1 MNSENK
7 KPLSEL
13 INQMME
19 EPNHNPRDYCFRYIV
34 DSYPKATHDA
44 FDFPGEF
51 VDTIQCEVF
60 TDNGRNLK
68 MDCAQLV
75 TPKGNITRKSTINV
89 EHQSY
94 PIIKEKIGT
103 IYDYK
108 LYLIHKTNIPSN
120 SIVMT
125 NIDIGQDSILCE
137 SHDQVFKLHVKIV
150 TEEEI
155 SKIEENLKKIKPVSS
170 MIAEGLSPEQLIE
183 GVLDGFELTAVT
195 EVTPEYRCNCTR
207 ERIERALISVGRE
220 ELEKILAED
229 GETELGCYF
238 CGTNYHFSG
247 EEIKEILEK
256 I

>member
-1 MNSENK
+1 MNSKNK

-19 EPNHNPRDYCFRYIV
+19 EANHNPRDYCFRYIV
-34 DSYPKATHDA
+34 DSYPEATHDA
-44 FDFPGEF
+44 FDFPGKF

-155 SKIEENLKKIKPVSS
+155 SKRLKKNF
-170 MIAEGLSPEQLIE
+170 LIQQ
-183 GVLDGFELTAVT
+183 
-195 EVTPEYRCNCTR
+195 
-207 ERIERALISVGRE
+207 
-220 ELEKILAED
+220 
-229 GETELGCYF
+229 
-238 CGTNYHFSG
+238 
-247 EEIKEILEK
+247 
-256 I
+256 